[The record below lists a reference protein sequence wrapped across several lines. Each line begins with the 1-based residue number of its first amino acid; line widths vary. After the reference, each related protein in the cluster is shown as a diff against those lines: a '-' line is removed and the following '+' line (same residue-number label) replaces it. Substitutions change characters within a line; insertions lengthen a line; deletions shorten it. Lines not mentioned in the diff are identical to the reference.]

1 MPLNE
6 LKSAPLTAP
15 QLDDANTS
23 TADASSADASSA
35 VPAPQSAP
43 APNFNDRNAIAVT
56 ISNKQAPL
64 VILYGPPACGKT
76 MTMVRLTRFLH
87 KKGYDIQPDTT
98 FRHSSDSRYK
108 ERCDQ
113 FSGAIQSDL
122 AAESTANIDFMLIK
136 VCRNS
141 RTICQ
146 ILEAPGEGYF
156 DPQYP
161 RQDYPSYVHQILSSP
176 NRKIWAIFLEP
187 EWMDASDRNNYV
199 SRVSQLA
206 TMMQPK
212 DKVLFI
218 YNKVDKTNCVVRNG
232 LVRKGAVLERAM
244 QQYEN
249 MFEPFR
255 NTIPVIKWFRPWN
268 CGFVPFQTGSYTEL
282 EAGGMKYN
290 ESSDRYCD
298 PLWDALQ
305 SIIRG

>member
-1 MPLNE
+1 MPINNIN
-6 LKSAPLTAP
+6 SAQQPAL
-15 QLDDANTS
+15 QSDDVDTSTDVTS
-23 TADASSADASSA
+23 TAAPEPQ
-35 VPAPQSAP
+35 PAN

-56 ISNKQAPL
+56 ISDPNAPL
-64 VILYGPPACGKT
+64 VVLYGPPACGKT

-87 KKGYDIQPDTT
+87 KRGYDIQPDTT
-98 FRHSSDSRYK
+98 FRHSGDTRYK

-113 FSGAIQSDL
+113 FSDAIQSDR

-136 VCRNS
+136 VRKNS

-156 DPQYP
+156 DPQHP
-161 RQDYPSYVHQILSSP
+161 RQDYPSYVHHILKSD

-187 EWMDASDRNNYV
+187 NWLDTSDRNNYV

-206 TMMQPK
+206 TMMQPQ

-218 YNKVDKTNCVVRNG
+218 YNKVDKTHCVVRNG
-232 LVRKGAVLERAM
+232 IVRKKYVLEAAM
-244 QQYEN
+244 QQYVN

-255 NTIPVIKWFRPWN
+255 NTHPISRWWREWD

-282 EAGGMKYN
+282 VTGGQQYI
-290 ESSDRYCD
+290 ESSDRYCSQ
-298 PLWDALQ
+298 LWEDLL
-305 SIIRG
+305 STIRG